1 MSGPATHQPD
11 GRPRGRGLG
20 LPFPGQTGPTNSIV
34 DVAGVE
40 VGAVTLVRGD
50 GRLAVGQGPV
60 RTGVTAILP
69 RGRAGFATPV
79 FAGLNSLNG
88 NGEMTGS
95 HWILESGRCE
105 GPVTITNTH
114 SVGRA
119 HAASVRWL
127 VGQAGPGATDP
138 SWNLPVAAETYDG
151 YLNDINGFHVTE
163 DDVVAA
169 IDGASAG
176 FPPLGNRGGGTG
188 MICYQFKGGNGSASR
203 AIEAA
208 GRRWTLGAFVQANF
222 GRRELFVPLGVPAGR
237 LLEVPLPGPLPELA
251 APVGGAEGSIIVVVA
266 TDAPLLPH
274 QCARL
279 ARRVSLGLARTGSI
293 AANGSGDIFLA
304 FSTANAEALSDDALA
319 PGRLDY
325 LPDAALDPLFE
336 ATVQATEEAILEA
349 LLAADTMTGID
360 GRTVHALPHG
370 PLVDLMRAFG
380 RM

>member
-1 MSGPATHQPD
+1 MSDLVRNQPD

-20 LPFPGQTGPTNSIV
+20 LPFAGTTGPTNSIV

-50 GRLAVGQGPV
+50 GPLTVGRGPV

-69 RGRAGFATPV
+69 RGKAGGAQAV
-79 FAGLNSLNG
+79 FAGIHSLNG
-88 NGEMTGS
+88 NGELTGS
-95 HWILESGRCE
+95 HWIVESGRCE

-119 HAASVRWL
+119 RDASVRWL
-127 VGQAGPGATDP
+127 VEHAGLGSEAD
-138 SWNLPVAAETYDG
+138 WGLPVAAETYDG

-163 DDVVAA
+163 DDVIAA
-169 IDGASAG
+169 IDGASTG

-203 AIEAA
+203 LAEAA
-208 GRRWTLGAFVQANF
+208 GRHWTLGVFVQANF
-222 GRRELFVPLGVPAGR
+222 GRRALFAPFGVPAGR
-237 LLEVPLPGPLPELA
+237 LLEVPLPGPL
-251 APVGGAEGSIIVVVA
+251 APTGGAEGSIIAVVA

-274 QCARL
+274 QCARV

-304 FSTANAEALSDDALA
+304 FSTGNAEALAEGPVPA
-319 PGRLDY
+319 PRRLDF

-336 ATVQATEEAILEA
+336 ATVEATEEAIVEA

-370 PLVDLMRAFG
+370 ALVDLMRRFG
-380 RM
+380 RA

>member
-1 MSGPATHQPD
+1 MSDPATHQPD

-20 LPFPGQTGPTNSIV
+20 LPFPGASGPTNTIV
-34 DVAGVE
+34 DVAGVS

-50 GRLAVGQGPV
+50 GSLVVGQGPV

-69 RGRAGFATPV
+69 RGRGGFATPV
-79 FAGLNSLNG
+79 FAGLHSLNG

-95 HWILESGRCE
+95 HWIVESGRCE

-127 VGQAGPGATDP
+127 VEQAGPDATDP

-163 DDVVAA
+163 DDVIAA
-169 IDGASAG
+169 IDGASTG
-176 FPPLGNRGGGTG
+176 FPPLGNQGGGTG

-203 AIEAA
+203 LAEAA
-208 GRRWTLGAFVQANF
+208 GRRWTLGVFVQANF
-222 GRRELFVPLGVPAGR
+222 GRRHLFAPFGVPAGQ
-237 LLEVPLPGPLPELA
+237 LLDVPLPGPI
-251 APVGGAEGSIIVVVA
+251 APAGGAEGSIIAVVA

-274 QCARL
+274 QCARV

-304 FSTANAEALSDDALA
+304 FSTANATALA
-319 PGRLDY
+319 APATEAGTLDF

-336 ATVQATEEAILEA
+336 ATVQATEEAIVEA

-360 GRTVHALPHG
+360 GRTVHALPPG
-370 PLVDLMRAFG
+370 ALVDAMRKAG

>member
-1 MSGPATHQPD
+1 MIMDLKSAQPG

-20 LPFPGQTGPTNSIV
+20 LPFAGSPGTANTIT
-34 DVAGVE
+34 DVPGVE

-50 GRLAVGQGPV
+50 GPRIVGQGPV

-69 RGRAGFATPV
+69 RGKAGGAAPV
-79 FAGLNSLNG
+79 FAGIHSLNG
-88 NGEMTGS
+88 NGELTGS
-95 HWILESGRCE
+95 HWIAESGRCE

-119 HAASVRWL
+119 RDASVRWM
-127 VGQAGPGATDP
+127 VGNAGRGATDP

-163 DDVVAA
+163 DDVQQA
-169 IDGASAG
+169 IAGASDG
-176 FPPLGNRGGGTG
+176 FPPLGSQGGGTG

-203 AIEAA
+203 LAEA
-208 GRRWTLGAFVQANF
+208 GGGRWTLGVFVQANF
-222 GRRELFVPLGVPAGR
+222 GRRELFAPFGIPAGR
-237 LLEVPLPGPLPELA
+237 LLDVPLPGP
-251 APVGGAEGSIIVVVA
+251 APRPGPADGSIIAVVA

-304 FSTANAEALSDDALA
+304 FSTANAEALADAGLQARRLA
-319 PGRLDY
+319 F
-325 LPDAALDPLFE
+325 LPDAALDPLFL
-336 ATVQATEEAILEA
+336 ATVEATEEAIIEA
-349 LLAADTMTGID
+349 MLAADTMTGAD
-360 GRTVHALPHG
+360 GNTVHGLPHG
-370 PLVDLMRAFG
+370 PLVDLVRRYG
-380 RM
+380 RV